1 MTSRTLD
8 DHNDRVRAAEAIASH
23 TNRTRGDFIIFRKA
37 FVSLEQS
44 FRGSKS
50 PFLFNAHIRE
60 SLNASFTEQ
69 KELCEV
75 TGHLFDNIVS
85 RHDRFLNL
93 VSHLHPHSNG
103 CNIQKCCS
111 C

>member
-8 DHNDRVRAAEAIASH
+8 GGDDHHGRVRAAEAFASH
-23 TNRTRGDFIIFRKA
+23 ADRTRGDFVVFRKA

-44 FRGSKS
+44 FRGSKF
-50 PFLFNAHIRE
+50 PFTFNAHIRE

-75 TGHLFDNIVS
+75 TSHLFDNIVS
-85 RHDRFLNL
+85 RYDRFLNL
-93 VSHLHPHSNG
+93 VSHLHPHSKR
-103 CNIQKCCS
+103 CNI
-111 C
+111 